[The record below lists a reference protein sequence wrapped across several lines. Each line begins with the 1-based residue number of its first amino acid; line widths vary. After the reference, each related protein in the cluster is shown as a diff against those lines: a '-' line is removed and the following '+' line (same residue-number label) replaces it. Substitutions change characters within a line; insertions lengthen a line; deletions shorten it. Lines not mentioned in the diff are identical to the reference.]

1 LSRAEGP
8 HRGIIAM
15 VDAETQELSDR
26 LARLREELRAFLRFE
41 IGSTPAV
48 EPGERHEERGYVRT
62 SIRYPSPDGDSIPA
76 HLLTPPGDGP
86 FPAVLVHHQHNS
98 EHWLGKSE
106 PAGLAGDPLQ
116 AFGPTLSRRGVVVL
130 APDSIGFEDRRRHA
144 HGVEPHPADGPRH
157 HNELTYRLLQGDT
170 LMRKVLADSASAL
183 SALAGLSEVDAQ
195 RIGMLGH
202 SFGGNTVLFHAPLDD
217 RVRFA
222 CASGAAASYG
232 ARMTLSTGIEL
243 AQVIPGFLERFEI
256 HDLVAC
262 MAPRPLLLV
271 SATGD
276 PYSVDADAVEAAAR
290 PAYRGLAAGPALEH
304 ARFEGGHA
312 LTAERFGLISGWIIA
327 HAQR

>member
-1 LSRAEGP
+1 M
-8 HRGIIAM
+8 IAR
-15 VDAETQELSDR
+15 VEANAQELSDR
-26 LARLREELRAFLRFE
+26 LTRLREELCAFLRFE
-41 IGSTPAV
+41 IDTTTPRV
-48 EPGERHEERGYVRT
+48 EPEERREEPGYLR
-62 SIRYPSPDGDSIPA
+62 SAIRYSSPDGDSIPA
-76 HLLTPPGDGP
+76 QLLTPPGDGP
-86 FPAVLVHHQHNS
+86 FPAVLIHHQHNS

-130 APDSIGFEDRRRHA
+130 APDSIGFEDRRHHA
-144 HGVEPHPADGPRH
+144 HGVEPHAADGPRH
-157 HNELTYRLLQGDT
+157 HNELTYRLLEGDT

-183 SALAGLSEVDAQ
+183 SVLAALSEVDAQ

-202 SFGGNTVLFHAPLDD
+202 SYGGNTVLFHAPLDE

-232 ARMTLSTGIEL
+232 ARMTLGTGIEL
-243 AQVIPGFLERFEI
+243 AQVLPGFLERFEI
-256 HDLVAC
+256 HHLVAC
-262 MAPRPLLLV
+262 MAPRGLLLV

-290 PAYRGLAAGPALEH
+290 PAYEGLAAGRALEH

-312 LTAERFGLISGWIIA
+312 LTAERFDLITAWMVDRA
-327 HAQR
+327 KR

>member
-1 LSRAEGP
+1 
-8 HRGIIAM
+8 
-15 VDAETQELSDR
+15 VDAKTHKLSAR
-26 LARLREELRAFLRFE
+26 LARLRQELRAFLRFE
-41 IGSTPAV
+41 IGPTPRV
-48 EPGERHEERGYVRT
+48 ERGERREEPGYFRT
-62 SIRYPSPDGDSIPA
+62 AIRYSSPDGDSIPA
-76 HLLTPPGDGP
+76 QLLTPPGDGP
-86 FPAVLVHHQHNS
+86 FPAALIHHQHNS

-106 PAGLAGDPLQ
+106 PAGLSGDPLQ
-116 AFGPTLSRRGVVVL
+116 AFGPALSSRGVVVL

-183 SALAGLSEVDAQ
+183 SVLADLSEVDAQ

-202 SFGGNTVLFHAPLDD
+202 SYGGNTVLFHAPLDD
-217 RVRFA
+217 RARFA

-232 ARMTLSTGIEL
+232 VRMTLGTGIEL
-243 AQVIPGFLERFEI
+243 AQVIPRFLERFEV

-262 MAPRPLLLV
+262 MAPRSLLLV

-290 PAYRGLAAGPALEH
+290 PAYEGLAAGRALEH
-304 ARFEGGHA
+304 TRFEGGHA
-312 LTAERFGLISGWIIA
+312 LTAERFDLITGWIVSRA
-327 HAQR
+327 WR